1 MKILLFG
8 EYSGL
13 FNCLKDGLC
22 KNEQKVY
29 HVSTGDGPKNYPSDF
44 RWDVKFPI
52 SGVSKILGFL
62 NLLFHYKR
70 LSGYDAV
77 LFVSPTFS
85 KYTWINRIIYGI
97 LVRNN
102 KKSFLVSSG
111 LYATSFAYWYNKEG
125 SKYYQ
130 YTHMALEEPNISE
143 GARHNKPELIRY
155 ENKLFE
161 QITGII
167 PIWYEYAE
175 PYRNNPKLLP
185 AVRIPI
191 NLDKYIYHPNIVNG
205 RIVFLHGKTRAC
217 KGGKFIIAA
226 FNRLRD
232 KYKDQAEFIALD
244 RILPFDEYIA
254 LMKRVNVILDDA
266 NSYSF
271 AMNVLFAMA
280 QGKICMGGAEPE
292 SNRELGYSYNPVFNL
307 TSNIDQICE
316 QIEYIINNKDRIEE
330 WGALS
335 RKFVEEYH
343 DYRNVA
349 KCYIE
354 LLENC

>member
-22 KNEQKVY
+22 KNGQDVY
-29 HVSTGDGPKNYPSDF
+29 LVSAGDGPKNYPSDF
-44 RWDVKFPI
+44 RWDVNFPI
-52 SGVSKILGFL
+52 NSVAKILGFL
-62 NLLFHYKR
+62 NLLIHYKR
-70 LSGYDAV
+70 ISGYDAV
-77 LFVSPTFS
+77 LFVSPTMS
-85 KYTWINRIIYGI
+85 KYGWINRIIYGI

-102 KKSFLVSSG
+102 KKSYLVSSG

-130 YTHMALEEPNISE
+130 YTHMSLEEPNIGE
-143 GARHNKPELIRY
+143 GARHNKPILIEY
-155 ENKLFE
+155 ENWLFDR
-161 QITGII
+161 ITGII

-175 PYRNNPKLLP
+175 PYRDNPKLLP

-191 NLDKYIYHPNIVNG
+191 NLDKYTYHPNKVKDK
-205 RIVFLHGKTRAC
+205 IVFLHGKTRAC
-217 KGGKFIIAA
+217 KGGQFIIAA
-226 FNRLRD
+226 FDKLRD

-244 RILPFDEYIA
+244 KILPFDEYMA
-254 LMKRVNVILDDA
+254 LMNRVNVILDDA

-271 AMNVLFAMA
+271 AMNILFAMA

-292 SNRELGYSYNPVFNL
+292 SNKELEYAYNPVFNL

-316 QIEYIINNKDRIEE
+316 QIEYIINNKEHIEE

-335 RKFVEEYH
+335 RQFVEEYH
-343 DYRNVA
+343 DYREVA
-349 KCYIE
+349 KKYIE
-354 LLENC
+354 IIENS